1 MIRGGFLSP
10 EDRADL
16 IDLARDG
23 SSAHRLGRRANAL
36 YCWIKAGAASRSPK
50 PCFLTMIQ
58 FVAGIDC
65 IKRTAYSA

>member
-23 SSAHRLGRRANAL
+23 SSAHRLRRRANAL
-36 YCWIKAGAASRSPK
+36 LLLDEG
-50 PCFLTMIQ
+50 
-58 FVAGIDC
+58 
-65 IKRTAYSA
+65 